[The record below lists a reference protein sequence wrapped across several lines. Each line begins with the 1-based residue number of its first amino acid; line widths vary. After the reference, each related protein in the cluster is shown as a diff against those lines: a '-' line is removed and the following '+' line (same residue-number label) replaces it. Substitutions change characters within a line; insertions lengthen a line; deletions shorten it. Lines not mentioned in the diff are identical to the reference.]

1 MLTLVLLC
9 LPLSAFSC
17 WRSAACAITYRLR
30 RITAAHG
37 RIVPAGAYEIFSRVG
52 TQAAEQPVEPAEDA
66 IEPRLDALRYA
77 VGTLELTEKRGDLRW
92 AEIGVCVRAC
102 RERGGERGDVR
113 VERRRVGVQCRRR
126 RECRRGR
133 GR

>member
-1 MLTLVLLC
+1 MLTLALLC

-17 WRSAACAITYRLR
+17 WRSAAYAINYRLR
-30 RITAAHG
+30 RITPGHG
-37 RIVPAGAYEIFSRVG
+37 RIVPAGAYEIVSRVG
-52 TQAAEQPVEPAEDA
+52 TQTAEQPVEPAEDA

-77 VGTLELTEKRGDLRW
+77 VGTLELTEKRGNLRW
-92 AEIGVCVRAC
+92 AEIGVGVRAC

-113 VERRRVGVQCRRR
+113 VERGRARIKCGRGCG
-126 RECRRGR
+126 RGR